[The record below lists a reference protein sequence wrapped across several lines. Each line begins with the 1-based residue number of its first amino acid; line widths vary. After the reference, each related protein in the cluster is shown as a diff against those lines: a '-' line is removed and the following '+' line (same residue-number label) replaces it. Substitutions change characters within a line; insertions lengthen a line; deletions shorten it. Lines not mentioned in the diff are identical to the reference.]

1 MLLFRTEQAALKG
14 EEMIKRVL
22 GLLMTIGLFLLASGF
37 QQSANRDSAQSWI
50 ELQSKEGAFSILMP
64 HQPARQSD
72 STKTAAGSID
82 MVMFTVSTDSAFY
95 AIIYSDFPFVPSTT
109 DEINKRLDNGR
120 DGGLA
125 RSKGRLVSETRITL
139 DGYLGREIKAKLDE
153 GFLVA
158 RIFSVKQRLY
168 QMLMAGTEADV
179 SSANAT
185 RFFNSFKLTADEQ
198 TANQPDWLEFAVPEG
213 GFTILMPGKPEKEII
228 PVTIP
233 GEETSMYFYSF
244 TSPEGTAFIASYSDM
259 NLDVASEDKVKMF
272 LDGVREGQ
280 VKSNKANKLIAEKSI
295 TLAGYPGREFTIK
308 TPAGITISRVYLVGN
323 RVYQLFFVKP
333 AGYQD
338 GEKSGQR
345 FLDSFKLTKGK

>member
-1 MLLFRTEQAALKG
+1 
-14 EEMIKRVL
+14 MIKRVS

-37 QQSANRDSAQSWI
+37 QQSANRDSAQSWV
-50 ELQSKEGAFSILMP
+50 EVQSKEGAFSILMP

-72 STKTAAGSID
+72 STKTAAGTID

-95 AIIYSDFPFVPSTT
+95 AIIYSDFPFVPSTA
-109 DEINKRLDNGR
+109 EEANKRLDSGR

-125 RSKGRLVSETRITL
+125 RSKGKLVSETRITL

-168 QMLMAGTEADV
+168 QMLVAGTEAEV
-179 SSANAT
+179 SSANVT
-185 RFFNSFKLTADEQ
+185 RFFNSFKLTADNSPL
-198 TANQPDWLEFAVPEG
+198 NQADWLEFAAPEG
-213 GFTILMPGKPEKEII
+213 GFTILMPGKPEKETV

-233 GEETSMYFYSF
+233 GEQTSMYFYSF
-244 TSPEGTAFIASYSDM
+244 TSPEGTVYIASYSDM
-259 NLDVASEDKVKMF
+259 KLDLQGEDKVKMF

-280 VKSNKANKLIAEKSI
+280 IKSNKANKLLGEKSI
-295 TLAGYPGREFTIK
+295 TLGAYRGREFTIES
-308 TPAGITISRVYLVGN
+308 PAGITTSRVYLVGN

-338 GEKSGQR
+338 GAKSGQR
-345 FLDSFKLTKGK
+345 FLDSFKLTKS